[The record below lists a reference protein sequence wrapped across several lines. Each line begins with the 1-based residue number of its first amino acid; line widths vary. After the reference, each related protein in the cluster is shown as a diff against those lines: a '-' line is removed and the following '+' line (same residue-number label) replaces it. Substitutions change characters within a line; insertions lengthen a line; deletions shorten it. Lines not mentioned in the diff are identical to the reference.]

1 MIFTSSGRQ
10 IPGTAAVRVARS
22 GTAVNRWRTV
32 MLPIKRALTATG
44 LGLTFLMV
52 SAGAGHATVTA
63 PSSAP
68 TRVIECNADP
78 GMDPSNDPKH
88 CSYQHPLPDT
98 HWWRH
103 KHY

>member
-1 MIFTSSGRQ
+1 
-10 IPGTAAVRVARS
+10 
-22 GTAVNRWRTV
+22 
-32 MLPIKRALTATG
+32 MLPIKCTLGATG

-52 SAGAGHATVTA
+52 SAGAGHAAVAA
-63 PSSAP
+63 PTSAP

-78 GMDPSNDPKH
+78 GIDPSNDPKH

-98 HWWRH
+98 HWWKH